1 MNLEQAIEEL
11 EVLRRKIDPRALS
24 PEQYREVGW
33 LDRPLRQLLDSCRE
47 EREALSWAEQH
58 VNNFVQL
65 DPRLA
70 MPEPLPAQTEAS
82 P

>member
-1 MNLEQAIEEL
+1 MNLEQAMEEL
-11 EVLRRKIDPRALS
+11 EVLRRKIDPRVLS

-58 VNNFVQL
+58 VKNFVAL
-65 DPRLA
+65 EPRLA
-70 MPEPLPAQTEAS
+70 MPEPLPLQTEAS

>member
-1 MNLEQAIEEL
+1 MNLEQAIEDL
-11 EVLRRKIDPRALS
+11 EVLRRKIDPKTLS

-47 EREALSWAEQH
+47 EQDAQSWAERH
-58 VNNFVQL
+58 VKNFVQL

-70 MPEPLPAQTEAS
+70 MPEPLPAQAEAS